1 MTESTVTLADGAREE
16 MIEHARDGAPLEVC
30 GVLGGR
36 RGDPIRVR
44 TVHRAENV
52 AENPRRTYVIDPAEQ
67 YAHMEAVEGDG
78 DDVVGF
84 YHSHPDGPPRP
95 SATDAARA
103 TWPGRTYLVVGLG
116 GAEPTLGAWRWT
128 GDRFER
134 QPLALG

>member
-1 MTESTVTLADGAREE
+1 MTESTVTLTRDAHEK
-16 MIEHARDGAPLEVC
+16 MIEHARDGHPLEVC

-36 RGDPIRVR
+36 RGDPVRVR
-44 TVHRAENV
+44 TVHRTENV
-52 AENPRRTYVIDPAEQ
+52 AGNPRQTYVVDPAEQ
-67 YAHMEAVEGDG
+67 YAAMEAIEDAG

-103 TWPGRTYLVVGLG
+103 TWPGRTYLLVDLAGD
-116 GAEPTLGAWRWT
+116 EPTVGAWRWT

-134 QPLALG
+134 QAIAVR